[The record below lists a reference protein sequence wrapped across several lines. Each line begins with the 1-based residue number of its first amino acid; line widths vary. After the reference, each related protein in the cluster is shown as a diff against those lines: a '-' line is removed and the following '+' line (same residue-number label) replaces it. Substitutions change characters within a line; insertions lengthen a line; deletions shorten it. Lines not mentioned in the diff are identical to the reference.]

1 MKKLILLLMVGGL
14 LADTLLYKQVTE
26 SADNVGIASGYNTV
40 DQINT
45 IELTGDFRGTLNG
58 QAYILLNERK
68 LKKIDCINIISIW
81 DDNNHPIQYNCG
93 INTYTP
99 NYLINTGL
107 ELIHFRK
114 TYYLGSGLSYLGSTL
129 LIAGAIKNNEII
141 MIIGGVTN
149 IIGGLITF
157 ISFNDIGQAGEE
169 LIIAGKEAEKNE
181 LTPYKEL
188 L

>member
-1 MKKLILLLMVGGL
+1 MKKLIIILMVGSL
-14 LADTLLYKQVTE
+14 FADTLLYKQVAKAAE
-26 SADNVGIASGYNTV
+26 GGLASSYNTL

-58 QAYILLNERK
+58 QAYILLNENK
-68 LKKIDCINIISIW
+68 IIKIDCINIISIW
-81 DDNNHPIQYNCG
+81 DNQNNPIQYNCG

-129 LIAGAIKNNEII
+129 LIAGAIRYNESFI
-141 MIIGGVTN
+141 MIGGVAN

-169 LIIAGKEAEKNE
+169 LIIAGKEIEKENN
-181 LTPYKEL
+181 
-188 L
+188 